1 MTSVKANQNQ
11 MSDVK
16 KCKDFEYNVA
26 LWYKFTVYNYRGQYS
41 SAMTRSNTADNCN
54 FMDNQ
59 FRMYIST
66 HPAVSFPGCRFAG
79 EQHWRSAL

>member
-1 MTSVKANQNQ
+1 M
-11 MSDVK
+11 
-16 KCKDFEYNVA
+16 C
-26 LWYKFTVYNYRGQYS
+26 NYRGQYS